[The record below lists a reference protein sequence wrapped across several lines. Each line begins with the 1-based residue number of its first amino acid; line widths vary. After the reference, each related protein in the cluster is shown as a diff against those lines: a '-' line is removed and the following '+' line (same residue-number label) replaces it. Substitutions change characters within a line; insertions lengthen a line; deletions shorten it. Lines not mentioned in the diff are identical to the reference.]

1 MAEIGDEVYYRK
13 EKDEWRG
20 LGKVIGRDGKMVLV
34 KQGGTLTEVTRVHI
48 TRLKGRKEAE
58 ESDEEEV

>member
-1 MAEIGDEVYYRK
+1 MCS
-13 EKDEWRG
+13 G